1 MFALLPHA
9 YKLPLRQRKIYVRW
23 QILINLLKNYRWL
36 SLQKTLI
43 SRLWS
48 YFETERCI
56 YIYIFFS
63 KSWIKNI
70 HGPGGIILLL
80 LPHRPRVVWP
90 CALVRG
96 VDVPLRPAPV
106 IFVRLLVWFEWIGA
120 VAFQRDKHHVARAR
134 GLDPGRLEQRM
145 DN

>member
-56 YIYIFFS
+56 YIYIFFFQIMNKKYTWARRDNPALVAAQATCCLAVRAGAWRGRS
-63 KSWIKNI
+63 TASCSS
-70 HGPGGIILLL
+70 HF
-80 LPHRPRVVWP
+80 RSSPRVVWMNRRCRIP
-90 CALVRG
+90 TRQTSCGTSTWAG
-96 VDVPLRPAPV
+96 PWT
-106 IFVRLLVWFEWIGA
+106 FGA
-120 VAFQRDKHHVARAR
+120 TN
-134 GLDPGRLEQRM
+134 G
-145 DN
+145 